1 MLKNFDPFNMFIG
14 FIAMLCGVTILFL
27 VVVLFEDNI
36 LHWFILCLI
45 ACYYLG
51 NFIRER
57 TGL

>member
-14 FIAMLCGVTILFL
+14 FVAMLCGLTAL
-27 VVVLFEDNI
+27 VVVVAMLEANI
-36 LHWFILCLI
+36 LHWFILGII

-51 NFIRER
+51 KFIRER

>member
-1 MLKNFDPFNMFIG
+1 MLKNFNPFDIFIG
-14 FIAMLCGVTILFL
+14 IVAMLCGLAAFAIVA
-27 VVVLFEDNI
+27 VLFNDGI

-51 NFIRER
+51 KFIRER